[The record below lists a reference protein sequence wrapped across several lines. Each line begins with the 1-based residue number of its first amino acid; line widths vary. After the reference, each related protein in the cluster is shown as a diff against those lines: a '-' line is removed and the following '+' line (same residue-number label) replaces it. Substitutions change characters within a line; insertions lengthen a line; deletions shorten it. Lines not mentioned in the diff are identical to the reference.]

1 MLEVHPG
8 RDIER
13 AGRRTLLHM
22 AIDKETAERIDQ
34 PVAEEAEREARLTP
48 SEAVAR
54 MRINVPVRGNRK
66 LRTVIERV
74 NEDKQLKGW
83 WHASNVNA
91 VARME
96 INDHSWVHIQIVTNI
111 ALKLLRQLTK
121 HGVEPGVVRDYGMT
135 SDDAEIVVTLA
146 ALMHCVG
153 MSIHR
158 HGHEDFSLF
167 LSEPKLRELLEGIYD
182 EPDRTV
188 IVSEVLQAIISHRAD
203 GQPLTIEA
211 GLIRVAD
218 ALDMAKGRSRVP
230 FERGRVSMH
239 SLSAAAIED
248 VTITDGEDRPIA
260 IEIRMNNS
268 SGIFQIDGLLK
279 AKLRGSGLEPY
290 VEVVAHIDTETEQR
304 LVPMYRLEL

>member
-1 MLEVHPG
+1 VGETMLP
-8 RDIER
+8 R
-13 AGRRTLLHM
+13 M
-22 AIDKETAERIDQ
+22 ALDKETAERIEQ
-34 PVAEEAEREARLTP
+34 PVPEEAEREVRLTP
-48 SEAVAR
+48 AEAVER

-66 LRTVIERV
+66 LRSIVDRV
-74 NEDKQLKGW
+74 NEEKQLKGW
-83 WHASNVNA
+83 WHVANVNA

-121 HGVEPGVVRDYGMT
+121 HHIEPAMVRDYGMT
-135 SDDAEIVVTLA
+135 VDDSEVVVTLS
-146 ALMHCVG
+146 ALLHCVG

-158 HGHEDFSLF
+158 LSHEDFSLF
-167 LSEPKLRELLEGIYD
+167 LSEPKLRELLDGIYE
-182 EPDRTV
+182 EPDKTV

-211 GLIRVAD
+211 GLMRVAD
-218 ALDMAKGRSRVP
+218 ALDMAKGRSRIP

-239 SLSAAAIED
+239 SLSAAAIDD
-248 VTITDGEDRPIA
+248 VTIGDGEERPIL
-260 IEIRMNNS
+260 IEVRMNNS
-268 SGIFQIDGLLK
+268 SGLYQVDELLK

-304 LVPMYRLEL
+304 LVSVYRLEV